1 MPCLLGPK
9 RKLEKKVKNSAITMR
24 MNLLPEIILKSLKQ
38 EYAYS
43 SDVDVYAYLWK
54 HKGKKAKISVGK
66 KLHNHLNY

>member
-1 MPCLLGPK
+1 
-9 RKLEKKVKNSAITMR
+9 MR